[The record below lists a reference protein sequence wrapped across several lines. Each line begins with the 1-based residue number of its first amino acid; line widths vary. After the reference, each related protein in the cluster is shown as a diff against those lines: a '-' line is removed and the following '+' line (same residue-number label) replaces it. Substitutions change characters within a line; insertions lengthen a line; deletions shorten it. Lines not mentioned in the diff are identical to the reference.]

1 MVLHIPESV
10 CVLHPSVLTVT
21 VPMQTPSFKVGVG
34 AGGTGGGAGIGIGPC
49 SEVGD
54 GDGDGGVMAG
64 GKPALV
70 GIIEGGAEPP
80 PIEQPGMYSHEAI
93 GTMVHDGSVTHALEL
108 SSQ

>member
-34 AGGTGGGAGIGIGPC
+34 AGG
-49 SEVGD
+49 
-54 GDGDGGVMAG
+54 
-64 GKPALV
+64 KPALV
-70 GIIEGGAEPP
+70 GIVDGGAEPP
-80 PIEQPGMYSHEAI
+80 PSPLPIEQPGMYSHEAT
-93 GTMVHDGSVTHALEL
+93 GTTPHEGMSAHSLEL